1 MTQQYYLDSS
11 ALVKRYVAETGTEW
25 IARLCAVEAANTL
38 YTVRMTGAEIAA
50 ALFRKVRE
58 GTLAASDA
66 QAAVTRFK
74 DDFRRRYQIV
84 EITDE
89 LVETAMDLVERHALR
104 GYDAVQL
111 AAVLEL
117 QGARLSL
124 SLSPIHF
131 VCADNRLNEAAEE
144 EGLVTENPNRYR

>member
-1 MTQQYYLDSS
+1 MTEQYYLDSS

-38 YTVRMTGAEIAA
+38 YTARMTGAEIAA

-74 DDFRRRYQIV
+74 ADFRRRYQS
-84 EITDE
+84 
-89 LVETAMDLVERHALR
+89 A
-104 GYDAVQL
+104 
-111 AAVLEL
+111 
-117 QGARLSL
+117 SL
-124 SLSPIHF
+124 SDCRNH
-131 VCADNRLNEAAEE
+131 R
-144 EGLVTENPNRYR
+144 